1 MARNCNVV
9 VGCLYRL
16 AASYGCPK
24 RKNRRGQAAFFEGA
38 NAEPA
43 NQDRA
48 RRPAC
53 LPAERALAL
62 IAFSSAQREHIE
74 GWVQGLNLRAGPS
87 IAWMRMPVINDPG
100 SHASAVSSG
109 QT

>member
-62 IAFSSAQREHIE
+62 IAFNSAQREHIE